1 VEIYYS
7 NGDYFWGDCV
17 HGVKEGSASVVL
29 SNGDNLM
36 GRFLDGR
43 LEGLVTETIGFCDRD
58 NVTREVY
65 YRRGV
70 RHGFYREWGPSRT
83 SGSKPN
89 QREFWALGRFE
100 SGRKVGTHWLSTVGR
115 GWLVGPLDQHNR
127 SEGDDV
133 VFLFSDLTTTIQGSY
148 SQGRL
153 VSGGQARLT
162 GSGKEVGVEVPRAAL
177 LPGPALSYQLSNRFC
192 ITPRPLLADP
202 YERRYIHVGASQT
215 PGAGEGLWVKTAIPA
230 EQTVAVFNGLRQRTL
245 PGVKT
250 TDKSWSD
257 YRISCT
263 KEIDLDINQVA
274 ESLANY
280 RNTLAHKTC
289 HSFTPNCYFQ
299 QLWHPYH
306 GLVMSIV
313 AGRALAAGEE
323 VFVSYNYA
331 LEGAPTWYQALWF
344 EHLRGEEGLTEAEVQ
359 DWVLRYQRRTGFC
372 LEVPPP
378 PRDSPRYNPCGTCTS
393 HVGHNHSSISCSSCS
408 KWFHLFCTKVNIQAA
423 LEEESE
429 FTWLCASCQ

>member
-1 VEIYYS
+1 MGS
-7 NGDYFWGDCV
+7 GRGD
-17 HGVKEGSASVVL
+17 A
-29 SNGDNLM
+29 
-36 GRFLDGR
+36 
-43 LEGLVTETIGFCDRD
+43 
-58 NVTREVY
+58 
-65 YRRGV
+65 
-70 RHGFYREWGPSRT
+70 
-83 SGSKPN
+83 SKP
-89 QREFWALGRFE
+89 LPPL
-100 SGRKVGTHWLSTVGR
+100 TLSPCHPVT
-115 GWLVGPLDQHNR
+115 W
-127 SEGDDV
+127 S
-133 VFLFSDLTTTIQGSY
+133 
-148 SQGRL
+148 
-153 VSGGQARLT
+153 
-162 GSGKEVGVEVPRAAL
+162 
-177 LPGPALSYQLSNRFC
+177 
-192 ITPRPLLADP
+192 
-202 YERRYIHVGASQT
+202 
-215 PGAGEGLWVKTAIPA
+215 
-230 EQTVAVFNGLRQRTL
+230 RTL

-372 LEVPPP
+372 VEVPPP
-378 PRDSPRYNPCGTCTS
+378 PRDSPRWAGQS
-393 HVGHNHSSISCSSCS
+393 RVGVGD
-408 KWFHLFCTKVNIQAA
+408 KV
-423 LEEESE
+423 
-429 FTWLCASCQ
+429 